1 MLKVDTTEADEE
13 METLEETS
21 IKFLEMSPKTH
32 TIIQY
37 YLCEP
42 CLVTV
47 KLSVPIMY
55 L

>member
-1 MLKVDTTEADEE
+1 MTEVVKELDTI
-13 METLEETS
+13 EETS

-47 KLSVPIMY
+47 KLSVPVMY
-55 L
+55 